1 MKIEHLKIE
10 KLGQVSSIEING
22 EKAEKVLDYN
32 ISISAYGDSE
42 LNITFDISDALTE
55 IETEDTEKEE
65 KKITKFDAIK
75 GIQDSRKFSEMIFDL
90 VSHTG
95 APESLAELLKE
106 EVADEGLQNLK
117 SIAQSGYPL
126 SLDLKQ

>member
-75 GIQDSRKFSEMIFDL
+75 GM
-90 VSHTG
+90 
-95 APESLAELLKE
+95 
-106 EVADEGLQNLK
+106 QNLK

-126 SLDLKQ
+126 FLNGKKL

>member
-1 MKIEHLKIE
+1 MKVYIAGKITGNKNYVE
-10 KLGQVSSIEING
+10 QF

-42 LNITFDISDALTE
+42 LNITFDISDALAE

-75 GIQDSRKFSEMIFDL
+75 GM
-90 VSHTG
+90 
-95 APESLAELLKE
+95 
-106 EVADEGLQNLK
+106 QNLK
-117 SIAQSGYPL
+117 SIARSGYPL